1 MKWFCHDYATVILS
15 ISFQITVFFSF
26 FRSNLTVLDV
36 LEGRTHTISLPI
48 DLKTVFLVAED
59 KWLLVESKT
68 NQWVDLHSISCYC
81 SSLLTDYPTSLLFC
95 LSVSFN
101 SFWIWQHLCGW
112 KLKEV
117 RENYSK
123 LKVTLQSN
131 YKSVLEDHI
140 EINSK
145 NIITIMYDPYFFGLF
160 PVITLR
166 THCVLAKLEILQ
178 NRSSVYPVF
187 KGPQSPS

>member
-1 MKWFCHDYATVILS
+1 MLLRSLKNNLFKVEMILPWLHNRYPEHLLS
-15 ISFQITVFFSF
+15 DTVFFSF
-26 FRSNLTVLDV
+26 FRNNLTVLDV

-68 NQWVDLHSISCYC
+68 NQWVDLHSISCYR

-117 RENYSK
+117 RRENYSK

-131 YKSVLEDHI
+131 CKSVLEDHI

-145 NIITIMYDPYFFGLF
+145 NITFMYIHISLGFFL
-160 PVITLR
+160 
-166 THCVLAKLEILQ
+166 LAHWELT
-178 NRSSVYPVF
+178 VF
-187 KGPQSPS
+187 LPN